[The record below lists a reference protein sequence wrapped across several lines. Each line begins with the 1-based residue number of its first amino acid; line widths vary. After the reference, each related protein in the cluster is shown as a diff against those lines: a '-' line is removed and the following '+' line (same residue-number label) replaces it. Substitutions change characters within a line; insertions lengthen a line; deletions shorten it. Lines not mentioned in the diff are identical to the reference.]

1 MTENIFLFVPNI
13 IGYVRILLLIAA
25 CCYMPSDPIRAIV
38 TYFLSALLDAVDG
51 YVARLLNQ
59 STKFGAML
67 DMLSDRCTTMCL
79 LFVLGTFYPH
89 YLLLFQLSAAID
101 IASHWLHVH
110 VSIQSGSSSHKAIDL
125 DGNPLL
131 RIYYTNRKVLFG
143 MCAGNELFYGMLYL
157 LHFFE
162 GPKLPCFLLGVGMF
176 YWLLFLSLPI
186 ALLKTFIS
194 LVHLYAASVN
204 IAGLDATDRRNL
216 QSSQKKNRYVLLGM
230 AITFIAWLGILC
242 YHHGDTFDLIGDD
255 KQYQHFHPLINFD
268 DTARDTPKY
277 KKYGPVHSLSQCI
290 LTDRASVDVW
300 PNSFV
305 PNPKSPG

>member
-13 IGYVRILLLIAA
+13 IGYARILLLIAS
-25 CCYMPSDPIRAIV
+25 CWYMPSNPIRAII

-51 YVARLLNQ
+51 HAARFLNQ

-79 LFVLGTFYPH
+79 LFVLGTFYPR
-89 YLLLFQLSAAID
+89 YLFLFQISATID

-110 VSIQSGSSSHKAIDL
+110 ASIQGGSSSHKTIDL
-125 DGNPLL
+125 SGNPLL
-131 RIYYTNRKVLFG
+131 RVYYTNRKVLFG

-162 GPKLPCFLLGVGMF
+162 GPRFLGLGAF

-204 IAGLDATDRRNL
+204 IAGLDVIDRRNL
-216 QSSQKKNRYVLLGM
+216 QSSQE
-230 AITFIAWLGILC
+230 
-242 YHHGDTFDLIGDD
+242 
-255 KQYQHFHPLINFD
+255 
-268 DTARDTPKY
+268 
-277 KKYGPVHSLSQCI
+277 
-290 LTDRASVDVW
+290 
-300 PNSFV
+300 
-305 PNPKSPG
+305 KSH